1 MDGNSRL
8 ERGLNGLLSLI
19 TELSLRLSCNFNT
32 AQTDRQSSICTSLI
46 RYCLLNLNKPSRRC
60 AACTLS
66 RALRCSTCTL
76 TFIIMKG
83 IWFLFYSVV
92 QYRTILDVKKQLS
105 AIDEIF
111 LRARHFS

>member
-1 MDGNSRL
+1 MLDVYIDIHIL
-8 ERGLNGLLSLI
+8 
-19 TELSLRLSCNFNT
+19 
-32 AQTDRQSSICTSLI
+32 
-46 RYCLLNLNKPSRRC
+46 
-60 AACTLS
+60 
-66 RALRCSTCTL
+66 
-76 TFIIMKG
+76 KG